1 MFEKMYIEGD
11 RRFKKSRFILLF
23 AFNIAAVC
31 VKSIAAYNFKF
42 GAELGLFLIQLI
54 FFIISA
60 FCVKKYEADI
70 AGGENYVKTKKYALF
85 FIAAKIV
92 ALILGSAVMNL
103 SAPIVAAKPFIPDDP
118 VQAAIPDI
126 FGYIAVAAAL
136 SFIMAKLKKKGA
148 AYNRYR
154 LFVYALNIAAVPWI
168 VVQIL
173 MLFVVLLLDWD
184 WLFNL

>member
-1 MFEKMYIEGD
+1 MYIEGD
-11 RRFKKSRFILLF
+11 RKFKKRWFILLF
-23 AFNIAAVC
+23 AANIAAFC
-31 VKSIAAYNFKF
+31 VMSIAAYSYEF
-42 GAELGLFLIQLI
+42 GTMAAAFMIQIAI
-54 FFIISA
+54 FMISA
-60 FCVKKYEADI
+60 SCVKKYEEDI
-70 AGGENYVKTKKYALF
+70 AGEENYVKTKKYALV
-85 FIAAKIV
+85 FIAVKIV
-92 ALILGSAVMNL
+92 ALILGSAVMNM